1 MVKCYTQNHACH
13 NDALKVELCLLLYA
27 TLRERQM
34 NRKLIRPNMGEI
46 KEKIGRAL
54 KPHSANSLPNSSG
67 TGEGPTNSGN
77 NGSLNTA
84 PQGASSPR
92 RKTAP
97 PEQTNAESFYYL
109 KQMQAKTPMV
119 IILQDGEKIRGS
131 IEWYD
136 KHCLKITRVKE
147 PNILLPKHNI
157 KYLYKQEEEPRVRK
171 TRCDKKDDESG
182 DSCELDVQ
190 SYE

>member
-1 MVKCYTQNHACH
+1 
-13 NDALKVELCLLLYA
+13 
-27 TLRERQM
+27 M

-46 KEKIGRAL
+46 KEKIGRISTPNL
-54 KPHSANSLPNSSG
+54 ANSSPNTSSNIELPANL
-67 TGEGPTNSGN
+67 GN
-77 NGSLNTA
+77 NGSLSTA
-84 PQGASSPR
+84 SIQQCTSSVR
-92 RKTAP
+92 RKSTP

-119 IILQDGEKIRGS
+119 IVLQDGEKIRGS

-171 TRCDKKDDESG
+171 THCDKKDDESF
-182 DSCELDVQ
+182 DSCEPYSQSLD
-190 SYE
+190 